1 MWSAANMICAA
12 WTSHG
17 AHCQEWVYWP
27 EPEGQHVLYQKIE
40 GGESKLWS
48 AAKMISASLSFIGC
62 TLPIGSNGQQE
73 ESCRDQKI
81 EEG

>member
-1 MWSAANMICAA
+1 MGHIAKNGSTGQNQKDNMYC
-12 WTSHG
+12 TRR
-17 AHCQEWVYWP
+17 
-27 EPEGQHVLYQKIE
+27 LR